1 MSPKKKMKA
10 GVASDPLWLER
21 LNYFE
26 SRQDALVQTIRSF
39 VEIESPSDNKQAVDR
54 MGAFLAGTF
63 EAIGGKATIHR
74 AEEYGDN
81 LQIDFPGDSAAFV
94 LHDSSE

>member
-1 MSPKKKMKA
+1 MRKQTSYTRKVP
-10 GVASDPLWLER
+10 SNPLWLER

-26 SRQDALVQTIRSF
+26 SRQDALIQTIRSF
-39 VEIESPSDNKQAVDR
+39 VEIESPSDDKPAADR

-74 AEEYGDN
+74 AQDYGDN
-81 LQIDFPGDSAAFV
+81 LQIDFPGDATQKPV
-94 LHDSSE
+94 LLLG